1 MAGLRVAAR
10 ICERIVGAVLR
21 RILSEDFS
29 SNAQGWTLGPEWQI
43 GAATPSSGGVYNPG

>member
-1 MAGLRVAAR
+1 M
-10 ICERIVGAVLR
+10 VGHSCGEYF
-21 RILSEDFS
+21 SEDFS